1 MLRRAYKEPFFSSI
15 RHGARQ
21 SARVLVP
28 IILQIVQPKS
38 VIDIGCG
45 DGTWLSVFHE
55 LGVDDLLGVDGEY
68 VHEHLLQ
75 IPRHQFRALDLTKPF
90 RIERSFDL
98 ALSLEVGEH
107 LPPPCASAFVESL
120 TALAPVVVFSAAIPF
135 QSGIHHINEQWSD
148 YWAALFSH
156 RGYLPIDCI
165 RGKVWQNEQV
175 EYWYAQNTLLF
186 ARAAVVENDPFL
198 RREYEKTNPHQLR
211 LVHPRKYLEQVCVRE
226 ACDRLGGA
234 LKRSAIGR
242 LRRLR
247 LLR

>member
-1 MLRRAYKEPFFSSI
+1 MLRRAYKEPFFSSM

-28 IILQIVQPKS
+28 IILQVVRPNS
-38 VIDIGCG
+38 VVDIGCG

-55 LGVDDLLGVDGEY
+55 HGIDDLLGIDGEY
-68 VHEHLLQ
+68 VHQHLLQ
-75 IPRHQFRALDLTKPF
+75 IPGHQFCPRDLTKPF

-98 ALSLEVGEH
+98 ALSLEVAEH

-120 TALAPVVVFSAAIPF
+120 TALAPMVLFSAAIPF
-135 QSGIHHINEQWSD
+135 QSGTHHVNEQWPD
-148 YWAALFSH
+148 YWAALFN
-156 RGYLPIDCI
+156 RQGYLPIDCI
-165 RGKVWQNEQV
+165 RGKVWENEQV

-186 ARAAVVENDPFL
+186 VRAASVEKDPSL

-226 ACDRLGGA
+226 ACYRLGGA
-234 LKRSAIGR
+234 LKRSAIWR
-242 LRRLR
+242 LRRLG